1 MMMPAKQQNEPAK
14 PADRP
19 KLDSLNDFIQEQV
32 MQVLGKPTNLIKV
45 QVRQLWD
52 NHYRV
57 NVLVGLDAASARVAN
72 SYFLVVNS
80 EGNVITANPK
90 LGSQYKPV

>member
-1 MMMPAKQQNEPAK
+1 MPAKQQNEPAK
-14 PADRP
+14 HVDRP